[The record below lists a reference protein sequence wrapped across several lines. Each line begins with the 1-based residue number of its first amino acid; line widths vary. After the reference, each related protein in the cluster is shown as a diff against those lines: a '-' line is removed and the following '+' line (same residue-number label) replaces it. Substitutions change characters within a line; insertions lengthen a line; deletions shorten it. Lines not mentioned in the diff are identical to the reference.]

1 MIFFKER
8 LERFTPVALYKR
20 ATMSNS
26 LRSLMTK
33 SNRSDSLFFMSE
45 FLFRSQKMS
54 ESLQKPMSKF
64 PTLYIDR
71 VLQDTLQSPI
81 RKIKKLLVKI
91 VPLQHRYK
99 DEQKKDKQ
107 TRCSE
112 RVVFRE
118 SCRTFYLQKLS
129 RLSNFC
135 QTICVHYLFSKF
147 HDRLFCRA
155 MGTRQF
161 STNIAKMQ

>member
-1 MIFFKER
+1 MFLTVFPLFMPKSNSLTMIIDRSLFFKER
-8 LERFTPVALYKR
+8 LGRFTPVALYKR

-129 RLSNFC
+129 RLS
-135 QTICVHYLFSKF
+135 ISV
-147 HDRLFCRA
+147 RLFV
-155 MGTRQF
+155 
-161 STNIAKMQ
+161 STIYF